1 MSTNGSKLPVPANE
15 LTDAAVMLD
24 HVVLPEVKSVVSTLP
39 APVPWIVFPQSDER
53 TAKSETVIELS

>member
-1 MSTNGSKLPVPANE
+1 MSPNGSKLPVPANE

-39 APVPWIVFPQSDER
+39 APVP
-53 TAKSETVIELS
+53 